1 MLPGLELFCFGLP
14 IAISVISFA
23 LCLYLTGQDQPYA
36 FFGSFSRAWQLG
48 LGGVIGLLPHF
59 VMSSLARRTLALLG
73 LAAIIAAALLFTAET
88 PYPGFAATMPTFG
101 TAAIIIAGRSETIGG
116 AIGAGL
122 KSPPL
127 VHLGKWSYSWYLW
140 HWPVLLFG
148 SAIFGPTTFVLTFLV
163 LLSLLL
169 ACLTYYFVE
178 QPARFWPYLTR
189 SPGRSVTAG
198 LALSLGAAAFG
209 LLALAT
215 FAQPVIYLSTGNR
228 LNADAVRDDKTKD
241 CLLSHRETSQE
252 PCVFGNPSG
261 SRRVVLFGDSHAS
274 ALLPA
279 IRSAAKKAG
288 WKLFVRT
295 KASCPS
301 MNVSVWSKALNRP
314 YVECDRW
321 RADVLSELV
330 NLDPDL
336 IFLANLSSATV
347 IDRNGRRLPAGDL
360 QTALL
365 QGETS
370 LVSQLLEKTR
380 AKIVLIT
387 DVPRSPQD
395 PVICLL
401 NNPGNETACNW
412 TKEHVAY
419 PRGRYEGN
427 SRIEVLDL
435 NNAVCPSGTCGAVL
449 DGRAVMRDAHHLT
462 ASFARTLSPKFET
475 LLHAKS
481 R

>member
-1 MLPGLELFCFGLP
+1 MVG
-14 IAISVISFA
+14 
-23 LCLYLTGQDQPYA
+23 
-36 FFGSFSRAWQLG
+36 
-48 LGGVIGLLPHF
+48 
-59 VMSSLARRTLALLG
+59 LARRIMALFG

-88 PYPGFAATMPTFG
+88 PYPGFAAIIPTFG
-101 TAAIIIAGRSETIGG
+101 TAAILIAGRSETIGG

-127 VHLGKWSYSWYLW
+127 IHLGKWSYSWYLW

-148 SAIFGPTTFVLTFLV
+148 SALFGPSTFVLALLV

-198 LALSLGAAAFG
+198 LALSLGAAAFA
-209 LLALAT
+209 LLAQAT

-228 LNADAVRDDKTKD
+228 LNADGVRDDKTKD

-261 SRRVVLFGDSHAS
+261 SRRIVLFGDSHAS

-279 IRSAAKKAG
+279 VKSAAKQAG

-295 KASCPS
+295 KASCHSINTP
-301 MNVSVWSKALNRP
+301 VWSVDLHRP

-321 RADVLSELV
+321 RDYVLSELV

-336 IFLANLSSATV
+336 ILLANSSASMAV
-347 IDRNGRRLPAGDL
+347 DNNGRRLAAKDL
-360 QTALL
+360 KKALL
-365 QGETS
+365 KGETS
-370 LVSQLLEKTR
+370 LVNQLLETTR
-380 AKIVLIT
+380 AKIVLVT

-401 NNPGNETACNW
+401 KNPGNETACNW

-419 PRGRYEGN
+419 PRGQYEGN
-427 SRIEVLDL
+427 SRIEVMDL
-435 NNAVCPSGTCGAVL
+435 NNDVCPSGTCRAVL
-449 DGRAVMRDAHHLT
+449 DGRAVMRDAQHLT
-462 ASFARTLSPKFET
+462 ASFAKTLAPKFET